1 MAFTKENASQM
12 AVLSHKP
19 DSARFLR
26 EITEQNE
33 AEEAK
38 AFRLARLSRVRAQL
52 IRLDKQ
58 LAEESDPSRL
68 DRLMSALNRLQE
80 AEGWLAGRAK
90 PGNLK
95 PAAPRPPKASAFNP
109 PPPADDVPAG

>member
-1 MAFTKENASQM
+1 MALTSEKASEM
-12 AVLSHKP
+12 AKLSHLP

-38 AFRLARLSRVRAQL
+38 TFRLARLSRVRAQL

-58 LAEESDPSRL
+58 LADEDDPARL

-90 PGNLK
+90 MGPIK
-95 PAAPRPPKASAFNP
+95 PASPKASKTGNFAP
-109 PPPADDVPAG
+109 PPPADDVQPG